1 VKTTER
7 NGNVVLT
14 IQYDRESIVNMAL
27 KVKAEGFVPAETLK
41 AEFGP
46 ETFTRC
52 IAILYRDFRMF
63 REVSRPWT
71 DGVDVRG
78 YEWAD
83 RRFSRPEIKKI
94 PPDLGFLVELT
105 TPIVAK
111 YGEYQRVIAKCRYI
125 NEVRGGCPVKD
136 TDGEPTNAFQ
146 RDHEGRIQILRYN
159 LRAMMVSAL
168 PMIGKEQA
176 LARYIR
182 FETIVITP
190 NGNLSK
196 GQSPVN
202 DHGQGKGFVRSER
215 LAPGTEFVI
224 AAWIPT
230 TVITIAEYLQVLK
243 LAGYTVGLSPGR
255 SAGFGDFE
263 VLEALED

>member
-1 VKTTER
+1 MPTESAAVKTTER

-159 LRAMMVSAL
+159 PPRDDGLGIADDRERASPRAVYPLRNDRHHAKWQ
-168 PMIGKEQA
+168 PEQGA
-176 LARYIR
+176 KPRQRSRARQR
-182 FETIVITP
+182 VCA
-190 NGNLSK
+190 
-196 GQSPVN
+196 Q
-202 DHGQGKGFVRSER
+202 
-215 LAPGTEFVI
+215 
-224 AAWIPT
+224 
-230 TVITIAEYLQVLK
+230 
-243 LAGYTVGLSPGR
+243 
-255 SAGFGDFE
+255 
-263 VLEALED
+263 